1 MLIQSVGGRQIA
13 RLLQQGG
20 GHFRRAVLLGAAGFA
35 QLVVRCRVDVEEN
48 TGN

>member
-20 GHFRRAVLLGAAGFA
+20 GHFRRAVLLCAAGFA